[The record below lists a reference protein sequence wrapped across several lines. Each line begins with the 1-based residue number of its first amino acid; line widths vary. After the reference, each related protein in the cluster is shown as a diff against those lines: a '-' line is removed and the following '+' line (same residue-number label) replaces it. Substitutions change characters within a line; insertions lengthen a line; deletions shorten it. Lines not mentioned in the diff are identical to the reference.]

1 MSDAQCSPDDSYIV
15 LQLGLAGPLLQV
27 TRTVLSEVRTRTT
40 IVTRT
45 DGKVK
50 RIGTDRLRES
60 FADGPAVR
68 QGESSSN
75 SSSDARRNG
84 DLVGEKLVEK

>member
-1 MSDAQCSPDDSYIV
+1 MSDAWCRPDDSYIV

-27 TRTVLSEVRTRTT
+27 TRTVLSEVSTRTT
-40 IVTRT
+40 SDHP